1 MPPFPSDYFCFDA
14 RYGEA
19 KRFNPHEE
27 IFLNTA
33 KDVLD
38 ALAPVIDRWPRYAW
52 VAKHLL
58 EPERVSELCTRD
70 RLQLQHV
77 QKLYSIYDGV

>member
-1 MPPFPSDYFCFDA
+1 MAFENILYCKYCTCVSTRIIPC
-14 RYGEA
+14 RYAEA
-19 KRFNPHEE
+19 VRHDPHDG
-27 IFLNTA
+27 IFLDTA

-58 EPERVSELCTRD
+58 EPERVSMEF
-70 RLQLQHV
+70 
-77 QKLYSIYDGV
+77 YSNTGR